1 MRIVIVGAGEVGYN
15 VAETLS
21 TEGYDVTV
29 VEQDDE
35 RAAKTENE
43 LDVLVVRGNGAR
55 PNVLEQA
62 GVTPGCDVDILVACT
77 DHDEI
82 NILAC
87 WIAKRCGV
95 SRVIARA
102 RGLEF
107 TDSPTWGK
115 ELGID
120 VMHSP
125 ERSVAREIMEL
136 LSVSSA
142 VQTGELLDGQAGMY
156 AFHLAHGSPLIGATL
171 KELRQKYPDFTAIIV
186 YLEREGG
193 GEVPHGETPLREGD
207 LCYVVTAKDYAWRLE
222 EYFTGKKSTPLRRVL
237 IVGGGKIGY
246 QVARRLETQFRDV
259 DIRLIDRDKDKCER
273 LAEELERTLVLCG
286 EGADDELLRQEGVD
300 EADGFVAATESDEA
314 NLMLGVV
321 GKSLGARKSIAVA
334 RKTLYQRLDPYI
346 SVDSIVNPNQALAS
360 VILRYVRYP
369 SGTGTLSIIEKIDAE
384 MLELYI
390 SDQSPALEAPVAALG
405 LPSGILLA
413 LVVRKGRVFVPG
425 GTTVLQADDRAIV
438 FATSDLMDTAV
449 EMLRGI

>member
-1 MRIVIVGAGEVGYN
+1 MRIVVVGAGEVGYS
-15 VAETLS
+15 VAQTLS
-21 TEGYDVTV
+21 EEGYDVTV
-29 VEQDDE
+29 VEQNEE
-35 RAAKTENE
+35 RATKTESE

-62 GVTPGCDVDILVACT
+62 GVVPECDVDILVACT

-95 SRVIARA
+95 DRVIARA

-142 VQTGELLDGQAGMY
+142 VQTGELLEGRAGMY
-156 AFHLAHGSPLIGATL
+156 AFHLAHGSPLVGATL
-171 KELRQKYPDFTAIIV
+171 RELRQTYPDFTAIIV
-186 YLEREGG
+186 YVEREDG
-193 GEVPHGETPLREGD
+193 GEVPHGTTPLREGD

-222 EYFTGKKSTPLRRVL
+222 EYFTGRKSSPLRRVL
-237 IVGGGKIGY
+237 VVGGGKIGY
-246 QVARRLETQFRDV
+246 QVARRLEVQFRDV
-259 DIRLIDRDKDKCER
+259 DIRLIDRNKDKCER
-273 LAEELERTLVLCG
+273 LAQELSRTLVLCG
-286 EGADDELLRQEGVD
+286 EGADDELLRQEGVE

-314 NLMLGVV
+314 NIMLGVV

-346 SVDSIVNPNQALAS
+346 SVDAIVNPNQALAS

-369 SGTGTLSIIEKIDAE
+369 SGTGTLSIIEKIGAE
-384 MLELYI
+384 MLELFI
-390 SDQSPALEAPVAALG
+390 SEGSPAIGVPVMELG

-413 LVVRKGRVFVPG
+413 LVVRKGHVSVPG
-425 GTTVLQADDRAIV
+425 GTTVLQPEDRIIV

-449 EMLRGI
+449 ERLRGI

>member
-21 TEGYDVTV
+21 TEGFDVTV
-29 VEQDDE
+29 VEQNDE
-35 RAAKTENE
+35 RAAKTESE

-62 GVTPGCDVDILVACT
+62 GVTPGCEVDILVACT

-95 SRVIARA
+95 GRVIARA

-125 ERSVAREIMEL
+125 ERSVAREIVEL

-142 VQTGELLDGQAGMY
+142 VQTGELLEGQAGMY

-171 KELRQKYPDFTAIIV
+171 KELRRKYPDFTAIIV

-246 QVARRLETQFRDV
+246 QVARKLETQFRNV

-346 SVDSIVNPNQALAS
+346 SVDAIVNPNQALAS

-384 MLELYI
+384 MLELFI
-390 SDQSPALEAPVAALG
+390 SAESPAIGVPVMDLG

-413 LVVRKGRVFVPG
+413 LVVRKGHVFVPG
-425 GTTVLQADDRAIV
+425 GTTVLEPDDRAII
-438 FATSDLMDTAV
+438 FSTSDLMDTAV
-449 EMLRGI
+449 EALRGI

>member
-15 VAETLS
+15 VAETRS

-35 RAAKTENE
+35 RAAKTESE

-62 GVTPGCDVDILVACT
+62 GVTPGCDIDILVACT

-107 TDSPTWGK
+107 TDSPTLGK

-246 QVARRLETQFRDV
+246 QVARRLETQFRNV
-259 DIRLIDRDKDKCER
+259 DIRLIDREKDKCER

-346 SVDSIVNPNQALAS
+346 SVDAIVNPNQALAS

-390 SDQSPALEAPVAALG
+390 SDQSPALGAPVAALG

-425 GTTVLQADDRAIV
+425 GTTLLQADDRAIV

>member
-125 ERSVAREIMEL
+125 ERSVAREIIEL

-286 EGADDELLRQEGVD
+286 EGADDELLQQEGVN

-346 SVDSIVNPNQALAS
+346 SVDAIVNPNQALAS

-390 SDQSPALEAPVAALG
+390 SDQSPALGAPVAALG

-425 GTTVLQADDRAIV
+425 GTTLLQADDRAIV

-449 EMLRGI
+449 ERLRGI

>member
-77 DHDEI
+77 DHDEF

-390 SDQSPALEAPVAALG
+390 SAESPALGVSVAELG
-405 LPSGILLA
+405 MPSGILLA

-449 EMLRGI
+449 ERLRGI